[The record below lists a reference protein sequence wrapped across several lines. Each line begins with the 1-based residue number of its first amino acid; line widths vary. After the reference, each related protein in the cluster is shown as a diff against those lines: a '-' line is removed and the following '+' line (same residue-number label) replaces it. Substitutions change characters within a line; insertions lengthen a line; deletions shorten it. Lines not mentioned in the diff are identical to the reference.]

1 MYKPKMKPGQYKH
14 CLAELEDNDFEKFC
28 FDANPSGAGAGAGP
42 GAGGGAMGGGRS
54 GEGGDGGDV
63 TIEM

>member
-28 FDANPSGAGAGAGP
+28 FDANPSGAGAGP

-54 GEGGDGGDV
+54 GEGGEGGDV